1 MRLPRKLP
9 ARRLRPADLPASC
22 GAASLLAQQYLRP
35 ISQGVKILSAPPAD
49 PPSFSRC
56 PSATQIRPLRGS
68 RRTAVLDPRPPLSR
82 PRLTPP
88 RPHPPFTAP
97 QRQSLPHS

>member
-56 PSATQIRPLRGS
+56 PCDNQIRRRRGS
-68 RRTAVLDPRPPLSR
+68 RRTAGRSEEHTSEL
-82 PRLTPP
+82 
-88 RPHPPFTAP
+88 
-97 QRQSLPHS
+97 QSLMRLSYAVFCFNKKKTP